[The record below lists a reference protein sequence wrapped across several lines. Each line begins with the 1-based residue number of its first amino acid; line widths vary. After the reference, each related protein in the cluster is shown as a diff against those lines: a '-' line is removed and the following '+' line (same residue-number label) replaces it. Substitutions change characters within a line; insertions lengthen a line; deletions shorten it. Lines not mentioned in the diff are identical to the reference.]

1 MWIETYD
8 KQFVNMNDFKSVAII
23 LNPYSQSKECDD
35 YVLVGR
41 YDTDLNKNTKW
52 LFHGTSEDCK
62 YCYEALYLAL
72 KNNFNCITFNNER
85 TL

>member
-8 KQFVNMNDFKSVAII
+8 KQFVNMNDFKSIGI
-23 LNPYSQSKECDD
+23 KLYPYTNSLETDD
-35 YVLVGR
+35 YILMGR
-41 YDTDLNKNTKW
+41 YDTDSNGKTKW
-52 LFHGTSEDCK
+52 LFRGTKEDCN

-85 TL
+85 V